1 MDRLI
6 AFYRPFLHRWP
17 LVALLAS
24 AAMLGIAH
32 AFEIFGHLPPCNLC
46 LKQREVYWVA
56 GAAAIATLIAVRTP
70 LRPRIW
76 GRANFLLGLIFLF
89 GAGIAFYHAG
99 VEWHWWPGPESCTG
113 TGASATSAGME
124 ALLRGAKI
132 NPPACD
138 KVLWSFL
145 GLSMAGWNM
154 LISAKLSF
162 MSFWAAQE
170 RPA

>member
-6 AFYRPFLHRWP
+6 ALYRPFLHRWP
-17 LVALLAS
+17 IVALLAS

-32 AFEIFGHLPPCNLC
+32 AFETFGHLPPCNLC

-56 GAAAIATLIAVRTP
+56 GTVALIALILVRTR
-70 LRPRIW
+70 LQPRVW
-76 GRANFLLGLIFLF
+76 GPANALFGFIFLF

-99 VEWHWWPGPESCTG
+99 VEWHWWPGPQSCTS
-113 TGASATSAGME
+113 TGSAATSAGME
-124 ALLRGAKI
+124 ALLRGEKI

-162 MSFWAAQE
+162 MSFWASRE

>member
-1 MDRLI
+1 MDRI
-6 AFYRPFLHRWP
+6 YRFYRPVLDRWP

-24 AAMLGIAH
+24 AAMLAIAH
-32 AFEIFGHLPPCNLC
+32 AFETFGHLPPCNLC

-56 GAAAIATLIAVRTP
+56 GTVALIALALGRTP
-70 LRPRIW
+70 IRARIW
-76 GRANFLLGLIFLF
+76 GPPNALLGFIFLF

-99 VEWHWWPGPESCTG
+99 VEWQWWPGPQSCTATSG
-113 TGASATSAGME
+113 GATSAGME
-124 ALLRGAKI
+124 ALLRGEKI

-145 GLSMAGWNM
+145 GLSMAGWNC

-162 MSFWAAQE
+162 LSFWASRE